1 MAKPYPCFVCSPKPA
16 PSKSRRLSPAALA
29 VALQGQQPKASR
41 SVILPPSRFK
51 RFWGRTNTARFMSQ
65 PPRTFTRTLAPGQIG
80 TGRVAPCPMQP

>member
-1 MAKPYPCFVCSPKPA
+1 MAKPCPCFVCSPKPA

-41 SVILPPSRFK
+41 SVIMPPSRFK
-51 RFWGRTNTARFMSQ
+51 RFWGRTSTAKFMSQ
-65 PPRTFTRTLAPGQIG
+65 PPRIFTRTLRPGQIG